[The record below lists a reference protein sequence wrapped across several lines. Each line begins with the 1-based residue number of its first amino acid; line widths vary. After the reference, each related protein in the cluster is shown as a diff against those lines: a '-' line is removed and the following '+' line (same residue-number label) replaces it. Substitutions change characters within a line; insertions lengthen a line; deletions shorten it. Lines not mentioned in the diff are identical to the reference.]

1 MRRAAALLLAVCAG
15 ALACGA
21 PDTPEAT
28 ARAFLSRVSRDPI
41 GTLPL
46 LSEDFHGRHA
56 LRHSLPGASQTL
68 LSRYAA
74 PLPSEPVARR
84 RELAAARLG
93 WLILQRQE
101 TVGSN
106 ADFLELERL
115 EEQVEGDRARVAFR
129 IRLLDAPGFVQRFEL
144 VRRAPGARWQI
155 DAIEQEGVSAANVA
169 NAFALAPSTA
179 LLRRAAEWQ
188 RHGAPP

>member
-1 MRRAAALLLAVCAG
+1 MTRAALLLAACAL

-21 PDTPEAT
+21 PGTPEET
-28 ARAFLSRVSRDPI
+28 ARAFLARVGRDPI

-56 LRHSLPGASQTL
+56 LRHTMPGASETL

-74 PLPSEPVARR
+74 PLPAEPAARR

-101 TVGSN
+101 TSRAHANVVG
-106 ADFLELERL
+106 LERL
-115 EEQVEGDRARVAFR
+115 EEALDGDRARVAFR
-129 IRLLDAPGFVQRFEL
+129 IRLLDAPGFVQRFAL
-144 VRRAPGARWQI
+144 VREGPGARWQI
-155 DAIEQEGVSAANVA
+155 DAIEQEGVGAANVA
-169 NAFALAPSTA
+169 SAFALAPSTE

-188 RHGAPP
+188 GQGRRR